1 MSAFYTEM
9 ADVAVELIEEFGAP
23 VTLNRVT
30 GESYDPVTGNLTD
43 PGAEDSK
50 NTMGLLVSFP
60 TDLIDGT
67 RILATDKRLIVD
79 GSVEPRMSDVPEMFG
94 EKLGTIV
101 HIDKKSPA
109 GVPLVYFLQ
118 VRK

>member
-9 ADVAVELIEEFGAP
+9 AEVAVELIEEFGAP
-23 VTLNRVT
+23 VKLNRVMS
-30 GESYDPVTGNLTD
+30 EEYDPVTGETVAGSD
-43 PGAEDSK
+43 DSK

-60 TDLIDGT
+60 TELIDGT
-67 RILATDKRLIVD
+67 RILATDKRLIID
-79 GSVEPRMSDVPEMFG
+79 GSVEPLMSDIPEMFG

-109 GVPLVYFLQ
+109 GFPLVYFLQ

>member
-9 ADVAVELIEEFGAP
+9 AEVAVELINEFGAP
-23 VTLNRVT
+23 VKLNRVT
-30 GESYDPVTGNLTD
+30 GETYDPVTGETV
-43 PGAEDSK
+43 PGADDSK
-50 NTMGLLVSFP
+50 NTTGLLTSFP

-67 RILATDKRLIVD
+67 RILATDKRLIID
-79 GSVEPRMSDVPEMFG
+79 GSVEPIMSDVPEMLG

>member
-9 ADVAVELIEEFGAP
+9 AEVAVELIEEFGAP

-30 GESYDPVTGNLTD
+30 GDQYDPVTGNEFEGDAD
-43 PGAEDSK
+43 PVTTK
-50 NTMGLLVSFP
+50 GLVTSYP
-60 TDLIDGT
+60 VKLIDGT
-67 RILATDKRLIVD
+67 RILATDRKLIID
-79 GSVEPRMSDVPEMFG
+79 GSVEPLMADIPEMNG

-101 HIDKKSPA
+101 NIEKKNPTGTA
-109 GVPLVYFLQ
+109 LVYFIQ

>member
-9 ADVAVELIEEFGAP
+9 ADVAVELIDEFGAT

-30 GESYDPVTGNLTD
+30 GETYDPVTGEVT
-43 PGAEDSK
+43 PGADDSK
-50 NTMGLLVSFP
+50 QTNGVLVDFP
-60 TDLIDGT
+60 LKLIDGT
-67 RILATDKRLIVD
+67 RILSTDKQLIID
-79 GSVEPRMSDVPEMFG
+79 GTVEPLMTDEPEMFG
-94 EKLGTIV
+94 EKFGSIV

>member
-9 ADVAVELIEEFGAP
+9 AGVAVDLFDQFGTE

-30 GESYDPVTGNLTD
+30 GEQYDPVTGNEFEGDAAPVTT
-43 PGAEDSK
+43 K
-50 NTMGLLVSFP
+50 GLVTFYP
-60 TDLIDGT
+60 VKLIDGT
-67 RILATDKRLIVD
+67 RILATDIRLIID
-79 GSVEPRMSDVPEMFG
+79 GSVEPLITDIPEMNG

-101 HIDKKSPA
+101 NIEAKNPT
-109 GVPLVYFLQ
+109 GTPLVYFLQ

>member
-9 ADVAVELIEEFGAP
+9 AGVAVDLIDQFGTE

-30 GESYDPVTGNLTD
+30 GDQYDPVTGNEFEGDAAPVT
-43 PGAEDSK
+43 
-50 NTMGLLVSFP
+50 TRGLVDFYP
-60 TDLIDGT
+60 VKLIDGT
-67 RILATDKRLIVD
+67 RILATDRRLIID
-79 GSVEPRMSDVPEMFG
+79 GSVEPLITDIPEMNG

-101 HIDKKSPA
+101 NIEAKNPTGTA
-109 GVPLVYFLQ
+109 LVYFVQ